1 MGRVVIGKSVHE
13 ILQLASDFFAKED
26 DVHQTMRR
34 IAARLAQVGI
44 DYAIVGGMAM
54 TLHGYMRVTGDVD
67 VLTTPEGLE
76 RIHQELVGRGYD
88 RTTPETRRAIRD
100 TQTGIDVK
108 FITTGERPG
117 ESSPLLFPDPA
128 TVAVV
133 REGLLVIALP
143 KLIELKLASG
153 LAAPHRLR
161 DLADVQDLI
170 VKLHLPRELGE
181 RLPPAVLSEFDRLW
195 QLAQKRDPRFD

>member
-1 MGRVVIGKSVHE
+1 MGRVVIGKSVKE

-34 IAARLAQVGI
+34 IAARLTEVGI

-54 TLHGYMRVTGDVD
+54 TLHGYVRVTGDID
-67 VLTTPEGLE
+67 ILTTPKGLE
-76 RIHQELVGRGYD
+76 RIHQELVERGYD

-100 TQTGIDVK
+100 TQTGIAVK
-108 FITTGERPG
+108 FITTGDHAG
-117 ESSPLLFPDPA
+117 DSSPLLFPDPT

-133 REGLLVIALP
+133 REGLQVIALP
-143 KLIELKLASG
+143 ALIELKLASG
-153 LAAPHRLR
+153 LAAPHRMR
-161 DLADVQDLI
+161 DLADAQNLI
-170 VKLHLPRELGE
+170 ASLHLPRQLGE
-181 RLPPAVLSEFDRLW
+181 RLHPSVRSEFGRLW

>member
-1 MGRVVIGKSVHE
+1 MGRVVIGKSVDE
-13 ILQLASDFFAKED
+13 ILQLATDFFAKED

-34 IAARLAQVGI
+34 IAARLTELGI

-67 VLTTPEGLE
+67 ILTTPQGLE
-76 RIHQELVGRGYD
+76 RIQQELIERGYD
-88 RTTPETRRAIRD
+88 QTAPETRRAIRD

-108 FITTGERPG
+108 FITTGDGPG
-117 ESSPLLFPDPA
+117 ESSPLVFPDPA
-128 TVAVV
+128 TAAVV
-133 REGLLVIALP
+133 REGLMVITLP
-143 KLIELKLASG
+143 KLIELKLAAG
-153 LAAPHRLR
+153 LAAPNRLR

-170 VKLHLPRELGE
+170 RALELPREQREQLHPSV
-181 RLPPAVLSEFDRLW
+181 RDEFDRLW